1 MSPKAIDSAPAG
13 KKALK
18 KKQMK
23 AGRWRWLWLTLSLTG
38 VAAVSASAGALLAV
52 AIAGTPLM
60 QTSLNKADKA
70 VFNQDEPIS
79 TGLNFRLP
87 RLTRPVNILVLGT
100 KVLTTDIAN
109 PPEELK
115 NVGYNALVNSLEG
128 LTDTMLLIR
137 FSPQSHQVVVLSL
150 PRDTRTYIDG
160 VGLTKLNSANVYG
173 GPALTARTTSDLLGG
188 VQIDRYIRIN
198 VQGVEKLID
207 AMGGVKVYVPQDMK
221 YQDDSQHLY
230 INLKQGDQHLN
241 GNQAMQFLR
250 FRYDA
255 YGDIGRVQRQQMLMR
270 AFIEQALKPATLTR
284 LPQVLSV
291 IQSNLDTNLS
301 VEELIALVGF
311 AAQTDRPNVQML
323 MLPGYFGS
331 EAEYGAS
338 YWLPNL
344 PSIESLVS
352 QYFSRDGVIDVSATV
367 PNTLKLAV
375 QDSTGE
381 TYTVQSLL
389 NHLGNIGYSNIYVDQ
404 PWNESLAV
412 TKIIAQQGDAQ
423 NAERIRQALGFG
435 EVLVESTGSLDSDI
449 TIRLGQDAISALQPS
464 SPPASPSPGIAPANQ
479 IPAIESSTPSSD
491 PAVAPAVMESSSEA
505 PVEPAPE
512 IQVEPPAESSDT
524 TDAIEP
530 AAKATPPLELNPP
543 VAASPDVVAPVA
555 ISPTPLHSKLPV
567 VAASPAINPPVASP
581 VAAPSIVLQ
590 KTEPA
595 SSTAQP
601 TLSP

>member
-1 MSPKAIDSAPAG
+1 
-13 KKALK
+13 
-18 KKQMK
+18 
-23 AGRWRWLWLTLSLTG
+23 
-38 VAAVSASAGALLAV
+38 
-52 AIAGTPLM
+52 
-60 QTSLNKADKA
+60 
-70 VFNQDEPIS
+70 
-79 TGLNFRLP
+79 
-87 RLTRPVNILVLGT
+87 
-100 KVLTTDIAN
+100 
-109 PPEELK
+109 
-115 NVGYNALVNSLEG
+115 
-128 LTDTMLLIR
+128 
-137 FSPQSHQVVVLSL
+137 
-150 PRDTRTYIDG
+150 
-160 VGLTKLNSANVYG
+160 
-173 GPALTARTTSDLLGG
+173 
-188 VQIDRYIRIN
+188 
-198 VQGVEKLID
+198 
-207 AMGGVKVYVPQDMK
+207 PQDMK

-543 VAASPDVVAPVA
+543 VAASPEVVAPVA